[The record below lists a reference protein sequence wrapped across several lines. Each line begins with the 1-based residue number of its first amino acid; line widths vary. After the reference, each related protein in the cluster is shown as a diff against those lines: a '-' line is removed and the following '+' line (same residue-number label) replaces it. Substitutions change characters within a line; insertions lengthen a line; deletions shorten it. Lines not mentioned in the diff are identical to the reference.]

1 LAELLNLLPGQQL
14 IPTAA
19 EIEPL
24 QIENKPAIV
33 RRARASPARKSANA
47 IGSRQSICF
56 HNDKIDM
63 RKGKHDEAVD

>member
-33 RRARASPARKSANA
+33 RRARASAARKSANA

-56 HNDKIDM
+56 HTDKIDM
-63 RKGKHDEAVD
+63 RKGKYDEAVD